1 MATSLLSQFALDR
14 IVPLSVDQPVWLW
27 LLVLIPFLAVI
38 SWRVLAAIQPGRR
51 VLAIVVRSL
60 VLVVLALCLAD
71 VTYVRTTDKLTVFF
85 LMDRSDSVKDLQ
97 QVQEEYL
104 KTISAEVK
112 DKPDDRVGMI
122 DFATNAYLQQ
132 LPMLGGYHVPVGR
145 LPDMDHRDRTDVAA
159 AIRLALAMF
168 PHDSAKRIV
177 LMSDG
182 NDNMGNILMEAEN
195 AQAAGVQID
204 VVPLWYE
211 HRNEVYF
218 DKLVA
223 PTRVG
228 EGDVVP
234 LRMLLHAERAS
245 GGHIDI
251 YHNGRLIE
259 IPKEESRIA
268 LKPGSNP
275 FTVKLPVQG
284 GGPQRFEAR
293 FVPDDPERGD
303 SIEENNT
310 ATSFSFV
317 AGKSKALLLTMRE
330 EDDLA
335 LVEALGKENIDVEVR
350 DVSAGDL
357 DLLELMSYSVVILA
371 NVPADT
377 FTTEQQMDIV
387 NYVSNL
393 GGGLIM
399 TGGDESYGAGGWI
412 GTPLAEVMPV
422 HFEIKHKRVIPRGA
436 LAIICHSCEIA
447 RGNYWGTEV
456 AKKSLDTISSRDYF
470 GVLTY
475 SWSPGGVNWDVPL
488 QIATNKSGI
497 KKRIDKMVIG
507 DMPDF
512 DTTMRMAVKG
522 LAGTDAAQK
531 HVIIISDGDP
541 SPPAASVIA
550 DMKKKKITCSTIGI
564 GFGSHVMEATL
575 KNIAKKTG
583 GKYYPCRNPK
593 KLPKIFVKESKVV
606 RRSLISEERFSPQVQ
621 YFGSEMLAGIS
632 AGEALPPLGGLV
644 LTSPKDEAQIA
655 LVRLGKDGVADPVLA
670 HWQAG
675 LGRTVAFTSG
685 FWPRWGGAWVSWPKY
700 SKLWSQIVRWSMR
713 QEAPANLD
721 VFTRITGN
729 EGTVVV
735 DAVDKDSSALNML
748 SLPGVIIKPDQETEQ
763 LVFTQTGP
771 GHYEAKF
778 KVDQT
783 GQYIAN
789 VAVSE
794 NGVAQGS
801 IQTGVSVPFSPE
813 FRELTTNVTLL
824 EKVKDITGGRWHDD
838 ISQAASHPI
847 FDHDMPPT
855 RAKEPIWE
863 WMLAWVLLPLFL
875 LDVAVRR
882 LASWVAFSVAFEL
895 VLLVVLLFGA
905 GIIHGPWWGTLGV
918 IVLVELIGWSMR
930 FRAIGPLIESLTSN
944 VAVLGQAGERST
956 ASIGQLKGVRDRV
969 QDERTTETASKPAPR
984 PSQAPDIDR
993 GARFDVGDDAA
1004 KIDAGDLRESIES
1017 GPATKKD
1024 QPQTPQQP
1032 NREGADADDEDAT
1045 SRLLRAKKRAR
1056 RDMDDDQDK

>member
-1 MATSLLSQFALDR
+1 MACEWLSQNGLAL
-14 IVPLSVDQPVWLW
+14 ILPLSVDRPAWLW
-27 LLVLIPFLAVI
+27 LLLLIPVLAVV
-38 SWRVLAAIQPGRR
+38 SWRVLVAIQPARR
-51 VLAIVVRSL
+51 VLVIAVRSL
-60 VLVVLALCLAD
+60 VILALALCLAD
-71 VTYVRTTDKLTVFF
+71 VMYVRTTDKLTVFF

-97 QVQEEYL
+97 EVQEQYL
-104 KTISAEVK
+104 AAVSEQVK
-112 DKPDDRVGMI
+112 NNPDDRVGMI

-145 LPDMDHRDRTDVAA
+145 LPEMDHRDRTDVAA

-168 PHDSAKRIV
+168 PPDSAKRIV

-211 HRNEVYF
+211 HNNEVYF

-234 LRMLLHAERAS
+234 LRMLLHAERAT
-245 GGHIDI
+245 GGHIEI
-251 YHNGRLIE
+251 YHNGRLVE
-259 IPKEESRIA
+259 IPKEDSKIA

-317 AGKSKALLLTMRE
+317 TGKSKVLLLTMRMS
-330 EDDLA
+330 DDQA
-335 LVEALGKENIDVEVR
+335 LVDALAEENIDVEVR
-350 DVSAGDL
+350 DVSSGDL
-357 DLLELMSYSVVILA
+357 DLLDLMSYSVVILA
-371 NVPADT
+371 NVPANT

-399 TGGDESYGAGGWI
+399 TGGDEAYGAGGWI

-456 AKKSLDTISSRDYF
+456 AKKSVDTISSRDYF

-488 QIATNKSGI
+488 QLATNKNAI
-497 KKRIDKMVIG
+497 KNRIDKMVIG

-522 LAGTDAAQK
+522 LSATDAAQK

-550 DMKKKKITCSTIGI
+550 DMKKNKITCSTIGI
-564 GFGSHVMEATL
+564 GFGSHVMEASL
-575 KNIAKKTG
+575 KDIAKQTG

-593 KLPKIFVKESKVV
+593 TLPKIFVKESKVV

-621 YFGSEMLAGIS
+621 YFASEMLAGIS

-675 LGRTVAFTSG
+675 LGRAVAFTSG
-685 FWPRWGGAWVSWPKY
+685 FWPRWGDAWVSWPKY

-748 SLPGVIIKPDQETEQ
+748 ALPGVIIKPDQQTEQ

-789 VAVSE
+789 VAVNE
-794 NGVAQGS
+794 NGVSQGS

-813 FRELTTNVTLL
+813 FRELTTNVALL
-824 EKVKDITGGRWHDD
+824 EKVKDITGGRWHED
-838 ISQAASHPI
+838 ISQAASHPV

-855 RAKEPIWE
+855 RAKEPVWE
-863 WMLAWVLLPLFL
+863 WVLAWILLPLFL

-882 LASWVAFSVAFEL
+882 LASWFAFSVVLEI
-895 VLLVVLLFGA
+895 VLLVVLLFGVGIA
-905 GIIHGPWWGTLGV
+905 HSGIWGIIGV
-918 IVLVELIGWSMR
+918 VVLVELIGWSMR
-930 FRAIGPLIESLTSN
+930 FRSIGPLIDSLTSN
-944 VAVLGQAGERST
+944 VATLGQAGERST

-969 QDERTTETASKPAPR
+969 QDERSEKSKSKPATGSTQTPE
-984 PSQAPDIDR
+984 IDR
-993 GARFDVGDDAA
+993 SARFDVGDDAA
-1004 KIDAGDLRESIES
+1004 KIDAGSLRESIDPGTTS
-1017 GPATKKD
+1017 PKD
-1024 QPQTPQQP
+1024 KPQAPKQPD
-1032 NREGADADDEDAT
+1032 RDAADGDDEDAT
-1045 SRLLRAKKRAR
+1045 SRLLRAKRRAR
-1056 RDMDDDQDK
+1056 RDMDEDQNK